1 MTTAISGSM
10 LHKATIARDLPPIPG
25 LSGAAHMNKPMPE
38 MRATSRLADTQR
50 ESEAPVSSALTNPG
64 RLPWAMM
71 ASLGLHGLIAAV
83 LMVNWSFG
91 HHDEAPP
98 PAAMEVELAV
108 MPASPPVPTS
118 EIPPGP
124 QQVEAAPKPKPMDKM
139 KFDPPPQVDSS
150 LKPDFALPTK
160 QEQKPQDTQV
170 VAKEARQTTA
180 PQSVPAP
187 PKDKSEAPVEGNN
200 AAPPSDAAQAWEGQL
215 LARLERNKRYPAQA
229 QSAGQ
234 QGIVYLRLVMDR
246 KGRLISSTIKTGS
259 GFSILDAETL
269 SLARRASPYPAP
281 PASVLGDQ
289 IIRIVPIDYFV
300 KKRR

>member
-1 MTTAISGSM
+1 
-10 LHKATIARDLPPIPG
+10 
-25 LSGAAHMNKPMPE
+25 MPE
-38 MRATSRLADTQR
+38 IRPASRLSDAERQAETF
-50 ESEAPVSSALTNPG
+50 EMPVLTNPK
-64 RLPWAMM
+64 RLPWAMA
-71 ASLGLHGLIAAV
+71 ASLGLHGLIAGA
-83 LMVNWSFG
+83 LLVNWSFG

-98 PAAMEVELAV
+98 PAAMVVELSV

-124 QQVEAAPKPKPMDKM
+124 QQVEAAPKPKPLDRM

-150 LKPDFALPTK
+150 LKPDFALPVK
-160 QEQKPQDTQV
+160 QEIKPQDSQV

-187 PKDKSEAPVEGNN
+187 PKDKSEAPVEGSN

-234 QGIVYLRLVMDR
+234 QGVVYLRLVMDR
-246 KGRLISSTIKTGS
+246 KGRMISSSIKTGS
-259 GFSILDAETL
+259 GFSVLDSETL
-269 SLARRASPYPAP
+269 ALAKRASPYPVP
-281 PASVLGDQ
+281 PASVVGDQ
-289 IIRIVPIDYFV
+289 IVRVVPIQYFV